1 VALFVILNKRSVRG
15 EGSGR
20 AARSVAFLATQQSRV
35 LARFLTK
42 LHHYRKAAGIEFPD
56 PAHLNFEFFFDPLS

>member
-1 VALFVILNKRSVRG
+1 VVQFVILNKRSVRG

-20 AARSVAFLATQQSRV
+20 AAQSVAFLATQQSRV

-56 PAHLNFEFFFDPLS
+56 PPHLNFKFLFDPPS